1 MDQTYDGF
9 NLDDFMQAISV
20 IAVWNA
26 KGRNERHITVQD
38 RINAMIES
46 SFNTSKAHIDQIRN
60 EIEVQRL
67 ELLTERQNIEVEKAE
82 LAF

>member
-1 MDQTYDGF
+1 
-9 NLDDFMQAISV
+9 MQAISV

-26 KGRNERHITVQD
+26 KGRNERYITVQD

-82 LAF
+82 LSF